1 MDIVS
6 KNFAEDMAL
15 FLSIFPESLR
25 EALQNSGDL
34 NDLIEVIID
43 VGRLPEAR
51 YFDVTRPLDD
61 KIIEKTELQKL
72 TEKFDHFDHD
82 NRAGIDRTL
91 HRISAIRNRRGE
103 IVGLTC
109 RVGRAIFGTVDI
121 VKDMVESGK
130 NILLLGR
137 PGIGKTTLL
146 RESARIL
153 SKGIAKRVVIV
164 DTSNEIAGDG
174 DTPHPAV
181 GMSRRMQVSPNREQY
196 QVMIEAVENHTPE
209 VIIIDEI
216 STSEETSACRTIA
229 ERGVQLIAT
238 AHGNTLENVLYNP
251 TISDLVGGITSVIL
265 SDEEA
270 SRRGTQKTVLERT
283 SQPTFDVLIEIHGR
297 EEFAI
302 YKDVQGTVDRYLR
315 GFPVAPEIRKRNAD
329 GAGYVVDDPGRERKE
344 LQQENNFSDQGWLQ
358 RKGSKLSD
366 DPLLGIHQ
374 RKQVRVFPF
383 GISAHYLN
391 RALKSARFDGVMVKR
406 LQDASLILTTETFR
420 KKNSD
425 ALRMGEQMNIP
436 IYSIYSNT
444 LSEVKKFVAQYRS
457 FDKQPVVSLQ
467 QVEKM
472 MEQVLISETPISL
485 PAADARVR
493 KMEHQLA
500 ARFGLNSESFGE
512 EPSRFVVVYPPDNEE
527 KEWIHEK
534 NKNA

>member
-1 MDIVS
+1 MDRIS
-6 KNFAEDMAL
+6 DIFAEDIAL
-15 FLSIFPESLR
+15 FLQVFPLELRKSIQ
-25 EALQNSGDL
+25 EAGDL
-34 NDLIEVIID
+34 NDLIEVILD

-51 YFDVTRPLDD
+51 FYHAVKALSS
-61 KIIEKTELQKL
+61 KKLEKADLNLILEQ
-72 TEKFDHFDHD
+72 FDHFDHD

-91 HRISAIRNRRGE
+91 HRISAIRNRHEE

-130 NILLLGR
+130 NILLLGK

-146 RESARIL
+146 RESARVL
-153 SKGIAKRVVIV
+153 SKELSKRVVIV

-181 GMSRRMQVSPNREQY
+181 GLSRRMQVPPRREQY

-238 AHGNTLENVLYNP
+238 AHGNTLENVLFNP

-270 SRRGTQKTVLERT
+270 ARRGTQKTVLERT
-283 SQPTFDVLIEIHGR
+283 SQPTFNVLIEIHGR

-302 YKDVQGTVDRYLR
+302 YKDVQSTVDRYLR
-315 GFPVAPEIRKRNAD
+315 GFPVAPEVRKRSND
-329 GAGYVVDDPGRERKE
+329 GASYVVDNPSTERID
-344 LQQENNFSDQGWLQ
+344 LQQENSLSDQHFLQ
-358 RKGSKLSD
+358 RKGSKISE
-366 DPLLGIHQ
+366 DPLLSISQ
-374 RKQVRVFPF
+374 RKQVRIFPF

-391 RALKSARFDGVMVKR
+391 RALKGARFDGVMVKR

-425 ALRMGEQMNIP
+425 ALRMGENMNIP

-444 LSEVKKFVAQYRS
+444 LSEVKKFISQYRS
-457 FDKQPVVSLQ
+457 HEKQAVFSLERI
-467 QVEKM
+467 EKLI
-472 MEQVLISETPISL
+472 EQVFITETPVSL
-485 PAADARVR
+485 PAADSKIR
-493 KMEHQLA
+493 KLEHQLA
-500 ARFGLNSESFGE
+500 ARFGLNSESYGE
-512 EPSRFVVVYPPDNEE
+512 EPSRFVVVYPPGKDE
-527 KEWIHEK
+527 KEWSNEDEI
-534 NKNA
+534 N